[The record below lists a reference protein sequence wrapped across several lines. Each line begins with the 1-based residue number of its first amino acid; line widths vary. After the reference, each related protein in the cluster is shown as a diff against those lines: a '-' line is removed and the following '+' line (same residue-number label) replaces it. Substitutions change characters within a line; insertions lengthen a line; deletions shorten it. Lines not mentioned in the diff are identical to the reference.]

1 MISKTLCAALAI
13 IASLLS
19 TPLPARAGQQ
29 KSSANDQSPRV
40 IKLWPKGAP
49 GATGD
54 SDEDTPAIIPYL
66 PSPDKN
72 TGAGVLICPGGAF
85 TNRAVNHEG
94 VLIAQWLKARG
105 VAGFVLRYRIRP
117 LYTPDNS
124 TQDALRGLR
133 YLRANAAEFRLDPN
147 RIGVI
152 GFSAGAELATFAVF
166 KPVPAQP
173 EAPKAEDPIDRVSS
187 RADFMILAYGSSPMP
202 ASLNTNEA
210 SIPPT
215 FMFCTA
221 EDMGH
226 LRGMME
232 LYASLVRAR
241 VPVETHF
248 FVNGEHGVGFAEGDP
263 VLGEWPNLMF
273 NWMRAGGFLTAGP
286 RVAVN
291 GIVKVDGEPL
301 PHGYVIFTP
310 LDKNGAPP
318 VTAYVFNTGEVLG
331 RFAIRQNQGL
341 VPGRYRVE
349 VRQNA
354 TRWLSNA
361 RNEVII
367 KMNQKLRGGEGAK
380 ADRREWNDY
389 ARKRDLS
396 PNIEGQRV
404 YRRQRPTDKNDLV
417 IKIKAGAENRF
428 QIEVFSR

>member
-1 MISKTLCAALAI
+1 MISKMLCAILPL
-13 IASLLS
+13 IASLLFA
-19 TPLPARAGQQ
+19 TIPARGGQQ

-66 PSPDKN
+66 PDADKN
-72 TGAGVLICPGGAF
+72 TGAGALICPGGAF

-105 VAGFVLRYRIRP
+105 IAGFVLRYRIRP
-117 LYTPDNS
+117 LYTPDDS

-133 YLRANAAEFRLDPN
+133 YLRANAVEFRLDPN

-166 KPVPAQP
+166 KPVPARQ
-173 EAPKAEDPIDRVSS
+173 EADDPIDRVSS
-187 RADFMILAYGSSPMP
+187 QANFMILAYGSSPMP
-202 ASLNTNEA
+202 ASLNTNETL
-210 SIPPT
+210 IPPT

-226 LRGMME
+226 LRGMTE
-232 LYASLVRAR
+232 LYAGLVRAR
-241 VPVETHF
+241 VPVEAHF
-248 FVNGEHGVGFAEGDP
+248 FVNGEHGVGFPEGDL
-263 VLGEWPNLMF
+263 VLGEWPHLMF
-273 NWMRAGGFLTAGP
+273 NWMWAGGFLTPEP
-286 RVAVN
+286 RVAVE

-341 VPGRYRVE
+341 APGRYSVE

-367 KMNQKLRGGEGAK
+367 KMNQKLRAGVVTE

-396 PNIEGQRV
+396 PNIESQRV
-404 YRRQRPTDKNDLV
+404 YRRQRPTDKTDLV
-417 IKIKAGAENRF
+417 VEIKAGAENRL
-428 QIEVFSR
+428 QIEVSSR

>member
-1 MISKTLCAALAI
+1 MISKTLCAAALF
-13 IASLLS
+13 IAL
-19 TPLPARAGQQ
+19 PLIVSSPARAAKQ
-29 KSSANDQSPRV
+29 KSSANDPAPRA
-40 IKLWPKGAP
+40 IELWPKGAP
-49 GATGD
+49 AATGA
-54 SDEDTPAIIPYL
+54 SDEDKPAIIPYL
-66 PSPDKN
+66 PASDKN

-105 VAGFVLRYRIRP
+105 IAGFVLRYRIRP
-117 LYTPDNS
+117 LYTQNDS
-124 TQDALRGLR
+124 TQDAQRGLR
-133 YLRANAAEFRLDPN
+133 YLRARAAEFRLDPN

-166 KPVPAQP
+166 KPVPARP
-173 EAPKAEDPIDRVSS
+173 EAEDPIDRVSS
-187 RADFMILAYGSSPMP
+187 QANFMILAYGSSPMP
-202 ASLNTNEA
+202 ASLNANETP
-210 SIPPT
+210 IPPT

-232 LYASLVRAR
+232 LYANLVRAK

-248 FVNGEHGVGFAEGDP
+248 FVNGEHGVGLAEGDP

-273 NWMRAGGFLTAGP
+273 NWMRAGGVLTPEP
-286 RVAVN
+286 RIAVE

-310 LDKNGAPP
+310 LDINGAPP
-318 VTAYVFNTGEVLG
+318 VTAYVFNTGQVLG
-331 RFAIRQNQGL
+331 RFVIRQNQGL
-341 VPGRYRVE
+341 TPGRYRVE

-354 TRWLSNA
+354 TRWLSNS

-367 KMNQKLRGGEGAK
+367 KMNQKLRAGAVTE
-380 ADRREWNDY
+380 ADRQEWNDY

-396 PNIEGQRV
+396 PNIEAQRV
-404 YRRQRPTDKNDLV
+404 YRRRRPGDKSDLV
-417 IKIKAGAENRF
+417 VEVKGGVENSL

>member
-1 MISKTLCAALAI
+1 MISKMLCAALTI
-13 IASLLS
+13 IVSLLLA
-19 TPLPARAGQQ
+19 PLPARGGQQ
-29 KSSANDQSPRV
+29 KSSADDQSPRV

-54 SDEDTPAIIPYL
+54 SDEDMPAIIPYL
-66 PSPDKN
+66 PAADKN
-72 TGAGVLICPGGAF
+72 TGAGALICPGGAF

-117 LYTPDNS
+117 LYTPDDS

-147 RIGVI
+147 RIGII

-166 KPVPAQP
+166 KPSPARP
-173 EAPKAEDPIDRVSS
+173 EAEDPIDRVSS
-187 RADFMILAYGSSPMP
+187 RADFMILAYGSSPIP

-210 SIPPT
+210 PIPPT

-226 LRGMME
+226 LRGMTE
-232 LYASLVRAR
+232 LYAGLVRAR
-241 VPVETHF
+241 VPAEAHF
-248 FVNGEHGVGFAEGDP
+248 FVNGEHGVGFPEGDL
-263 VLGEWPNLMF
+263 VLGEWPRLMF
-273 NWMRAGGFLTAGP
+273 NWMWAGGFLTP
-286 RVAVN
+286 EQRVAVE

-367 KMNQKLRGGEGAK
+367 KMNQKLRAGEVTE

-396 PNIEGQRV
+396 PNIESQRV
-404 YRRQRPTDKNDLV
+404 YRRRRPTDKTDMV
-417 IKIKAGAENRF
+417 VEIKAGAENRL
-428 QIEVFSR
+428 QIEVSSR

>member
-1 MISKTLCAALAI
+1 MATKALFAVALFISLPL
-13 IASLLS
+13 IAWS
-19 TPLPARAGQQ
+19 PARGGKQ
-29 KSSANDQSPRV
+29 KSSSDDPSARI

-66 PSPDKN
+66 PAADRN

-94 VLIAQWLKARG
+94 VLIAQWLKSRG
-105 VAGFVLRYRIRP
+105 IAGFVLRYRIRP
-117 LYTPDNS
+117 LYTTNDS

-133 YLRANAAEFRLDPN
+133 YLRANAAEFHIDPN
-147 RIGVI
+147 RIGII

-166 KPVPAQP
+166 KPAPAQP
-173 EAPKAEDPIDRVSS
+173 EAEDPVDRVSS
-187 RADFMILAYGSSPMP
+187 QANFMILAYGSSPMP
-202 ASLNTNEA
+202 ASLNTNETP
-210 SIPPT
+210 IPPT

-232 LYASLVRAR
+232 LYGSLVRAKA
-241 VPVETHF
+241 PVETHF
-248 FVNGEHGVGFAEGDP
+248 FVNGEHGVGFAEGDQ
-263 VLGEWPNLMF
+263 VLGEWPGLMF
-273 NWMRAGGFLTAGP
+273 NWMRAGGVLTGQP
-286 RVAVN
+286 RVAVE
-291 GIVKVDGEPL
+291 GIVKIDGEPL

-310 LDKNGAPP
+310 LDKIGAPP
-318 VTAYVFNTGEVLG
+318 MTAYIFNTGPVPG
-331 RFAIRQNQGL
+331 QFTIRQNQGL

-354 TRWLSNA
+354 TRWLSNS

-367 KMNQKLRGGEGAK
+367 KMNQKLRSGQVTD
-380 ADRREWNDY
+380 ADRQEWNDY

-404 YRRQRPTDKNDLV
+404 YRRRRPKDKADLV
-417 IKIKAGAENRF
+417 VEIKPDAENRL

>member
-1 MISKTLCAALAI
+1 MISKTLCSAALFFALPI
-13 IASLLS
+13 TVSS
-19 TPLPARAGQQ
+19 PARASQQ
-29 KSSANDQSPRV
+29 KASVNDPGPRV

-66 PSPDKN
+66 PAPDKN

-117 LYTPDNS
+117 LYTPNDS

-133 YLRANAAEFRLDPN
+133 YLRAKASEWRLDPN
-147 RIGVI
+147 RIGIV
-152 GFSAGAELATFAVF
+152 GFSAGAELATFAIF
-166 KPVPAQP
+166 KPVPPQP
-173 EAPKAEDPIDRVSS
+173 EAEDPIDRASS
-187 RADFMILAYGSSPMP
+187 QANFMILAYGSSPMP
-202 ASLNTNEA
+202 ASLNANDVT
-210 SIPPT
+210 IPPT

-226 LRGMME
+226 LRGMMD
-232 LYASLVRAR
+232 LYAGLVRAK

-248 FVNGEHGVGFAEGDP
+248 FVNGEHGVGFPEGDP

-273 NWMRAGGFLTAGP
+273 NWMRAGGFLTSDP
-286 RVAVN
+286 RVAAEGV
-291 GIVKVDGEPL
+291 VKVDGEPL

-318 VTAYVFNTGEVLG
+318 VTAYVFNTGQVLG
-331 RFAIRQNQGL
+331 RFAIRQDQGL

-354 TRWLSNA
+354 TQWLSNS

-367 KMNQKLRGGEGAK
+367 KMNQKLRSGQVTE
-380 ADRREWNDY
+380 ADRQEWNDY

-396 PNIEGQRV
+396 PNIEDQRV
-404 YRRQRPTDKNDLV
+404 YRRQRPTDKKDMAV
-417 IKIKAGAENRF
+417 EIKAGAENRL
-428 QIEVFSR
+428 QIEIFSR

>member
-1 MISKTLCAALAI
+1 MISKTLCAALTI
-13 IASLLS
+13 IASLLFA
-19 TPLPARAGQQ
+19 PIPARGGQQ
-29 KSSANDQSPRV
+29 KSSANDQSQRV

-54 SDEDTPAIIPYL
+54 SDEDAPAVIPYL
-66 PSPDKN
+66 PAPDKN

-117 LYTPDNS
+117 LYTPDDS
-124 TQDALRGLR
+124 TKDALRGLR
-133 YLRANAAEFRLDPN
+133 YLRANASEFHLDPD
-147 RIGVI
+147 RIGII

-166 KPVPAQP
+166 QPASAQP
-173 EAPKAEDPIDRVSS
+173 EAEDPIDRVSS
-187 RADFMILAYGSSPMP
+187 RANFMILAYGSSPMP
-202 ASLNTNEA
+202 ASLNTNDVT
-210 SIPPT
+210 IPPT

-221 EDMGH
+221 EDVGH
-226 LRGMME
+226 LRGMTE
-232 LYASLVRAR
+232 LYAGLVRAK
-241 VPVETHF
+241 VPVEAHF
-248 FVNGEHGVGFAEGDP
+248 FVNGEHGVGFPEGDP

-273 NWMRAGGFLTAGP
+273 NWARAGGFLTDQP
-286 RVAVN
+286 RVAVE

-310 LDKNGAPP
+310 LDKNAAPP
-318 VTAYVFNTGEVLG
+318 VTAYVFNTGEVSG

-341 VPGRYRVE
+341 VPGRYSVE

-367 KMNQKLRGGEGAK
+367 KMNQKLRGGQVTE
-380 ADRREWNDY
+380 ADRRDWNDY

-404 YRRQRPTDKNDLV
+404 YRRLRPTDKNDIV
-417 IKIKAGAENRF
+417 VEIKAGAESRI
-428 QIEVFSR
+428 QIEIFSR

>member
-1 MISKTLCAALAI
+1 MATKTLCAAALFI
-13 IASLLS
+13 SL
-19 TPLPARAGQQ
+19 PLIVSSPARADQQ
-29 KSSANDQSPRV
+29 KTSVNDPAPRV

-66 PSPDKN
+66 PASDKN

-117 LYTPDNS
+117 LYTPNDS

-133 YLRANAAEFRLDPN
+133 YLRANAAEFRIDPN

-166 KPVPAQP
+166 NPVPAQL
-173 EAPKAEDPIDRVSS
+173 EAEDPIDRVSS

-202 ASLNTNEA
+202 ASLNTNETP
-210 SIPPT
+210 IPPT

-232 LYASLVRAR
+232 LYAGLVRAR

-273 NWMRAGGFLTAGP
+273 NWMRAGGRLTAEP
-286 RVAVN
+286 RVAVE
-291 GIVKVDGEPL
+291 GIVKVDSEPL

-310 LDKNGAPP
+310 LDKTGAPP
-318 VTAYVFNTGEVLG
+318 VTAYVFNTGQVSG
-331 RFAIRQNQGL
+331 RFAVRQNLGL

-354 TRWLSNA
+354 TRWLSNS

-367 KMNQKLRGGEGAK
+367 KMNQKLRSGQVTE

-404 YRRQRPTDKNDLV
+404 YRRQRPSDKNDIV
-417 IKIKAGAENRF
+417 VEIKAGAENRL

>member
-1 MISKTLCAALAI
+1 MISKTLCAALTI
-13 IASLLS
+13 IASLLFA
-19 TPLPARAGQQ
+19 PLPARGGQQ

-66 PSPDKN
+66 PTPDKN

-117 LYTPDNS
+117 LYTPDDS
-124 TQDALRGLR
+124 TKDALRGIR
-133 YLRANAAEFRLDPN
+133 YLRANASEFHLDPG
-147 RIGVI
+147 RIGII

-166 KPVPAQP
+166 KPASAQP
-173 EAPKAEDPIDRVSS
+173 EAEDPIDRVSS
-187 RADFMILAYGSSPMP
+187 QANFTILAYGSSPMP
-202 ASLNTNEA
+202 ASLNTNDVT
-210 SIPPT
+210 IPPT

-232 LYASLVRAR
+232 LYADLVRAK
-241 VPVETHF
+241 VPVEAHF
-248 FVNGEHGVGFAEGDP
+248 FVNGEHGVGFPEGDP

-273 NWMRAGGFLTAGP
+273 NWARAGGFLTDQP
-286 RVAVN
+286 RVAVE

-310 LDKNGAPP
+310 LSKNGAPP

-367 KMNQKLRGGEGAK
+367 KMNQKLRGGQVTE
-380 ADRREWNDY
+380 ADRREWSDY

-404 YRRQRPTDKNDLV
+404 YRRRRPTDKNDLV
-417 IKIKAGAENRF
+417 VEIKAGAESRI

>member
-1 MISKTLCAALAI
+1 MILKTLCATLTLT
-13 IASLLS
+13 ASLLLA
-19 TPLPARAGQQ
+19 PLPARAGQH
-29 KSSANDQSPRV
+29 KSPVIDQSPRV

-66 PSPDKN
+66 PAPDKN
-72 TGAGVLICPGGAF
+72 TGAAALICPGGAF

-105 VAGFVLRYRIRP
+105 IAGFVLRYRIRP
-117 LYTPDNS
+117 LYTRDDS

-133 YLRANAAEFRLDPN
+133 YLRANAAEFRLDPD
-147 RIGVI
+147 RIGII

-166 KPVPAQP
+166 KPAPAQP
-173 EAPKAEDPIDRVSS
+173 EAEDPIDRVSS
-187 RADFMILAYGSSPMP
+187 QANFMILAYGSSPMP
-202 ASLNTNEA
+202 ASLNMNDVA
-210 SIPPT
+210 IPPT

-232 LYASLVRAR
+232 LYAGLVRAK

-248 FVNGEHGVGFAEGDP
+248 FVNGEHGVGFPEGDP
-263 VLGEWPNLMF
+263 VLGEWPKLMF
-273 NWMRAGGFLTAGP
+273 NWARAGGFLNPEP
-286 RVAVN
+286 RVAVE

-367 KMNQKLRGGEGAK
+367 KMNQKLRAGQGAE

-404 YRRQRPTDKNDLV
+404 YRRRRPNDKNDIV
-417 IKIKAGAENRF
+417 VEIKAGAESRI

>member
-1 MISKTLCAALAI
+1 MISKTFCAALAI
-13 IASLLS
+13 IALLLFALLS
-19 TPLPARAGQQ
+19 AQGGQQ
-29 KSSANDQSPRV
+29 KSSANDPSLRAPRV

-66 PSPDKN
+66 PAADKN

-105 VAGFVLRYRIRP
+105 IAGFVLRYRIRP
-117 LYTPDNS
+117 LYTPKDS
-124 TQDALRGLR
+124 TEDALRGLR

-147 RIGVI
+147 RIGII
-152 GFSAGAELATFAVF
+152 GFSAGAGLATFAVF
-166 KPVPAQP
+166 KPGPAQP
-173 EAPKAEDPIDRVSS
+173 EAEDPIDRVSS
-187 RADFMILAYGSSPMP
+187 QVNFMILAYGSSPMP
-202 ASLNTNEA
+202 ASLNTKETP
-210 SIPPT
+210 IPPT

-221 EDMGH
+221 EDMGQ

-232 LYASLVRAR
+232 LYASLVRAK

-248 FVNGEHGVGFAEGDP
+248 FVNGEHGVGFAEGDQ

-273 NWMRAGGFLTAGP
+273 NWMRAGGFLTGQP
-286 RVAVN
+286 RVVVE
-291 GIVKVDGEPL
+291 GIVKIDGEPL

-310 LDKNGAPP
+310 LDKTGAPP
-318 VTAYVFNTGEVLG
+318 VTAYIFNTGPVPG
-331 RFAIRQNQGL
+331 HFTIRQKQGL
-341 VPGRYRVE
+341 LPGRYRVE

-354 TRWLSNA
+354 TRWLSNS
-361 RNEVII
+361 RNEMII
-367 KMNQKLRGGEGAK
+367 KMNQKLRSGQATD
-380 ADRREWNDY
+380 ADRQEWNDY

-404 YRRQRPTDKNDLV
+404 YRRRRPKDKTDLIV
-417 IKIKAGAENRF
+417 EIKPDTENRLR
-428 QIEVFSR
+428 IEVFSR

>member
-1 MISKTLCAALAI
+1 MISKTLCAIPSI
-13 IASLLS
+13 IASLVFAA
-19 TPLPARAGQQ
+19 LPTQGGEQ
-29 KSSANDQSPRV
+29 KSSANDQSPPV
-40 IKLWPKGAP
+40 IKLWPNGAP

-66 PSPDKN
+66 PAPDKN

-105 VAGFVLRYRIRP
+105 IAGFVLRYRIRP
-117 LYTPDNS
+117 LYTPNDS

-133 YLRANAAEFRLDPN
+133 YLRANAAEFHIDPN

-166 KPVPAQP
+166 KPAPAQP
-173 EAPKAEDPIDRVSS
+173 EAVDPIDRVSS
-187 RADFMILAYGSSPMP
+187 QADFMVLAYGSSPMP
-202 ASLNTNEA
+202 TSLNTGETP
-210 SIPPT
+210 IPPT

-232 LYASLVRAR
+232 LYAGLVRAK

-273 NWMRAGGFLTAGP
+273 NWMRAGGLLTAQP
-286 RVAVN
+286 RVAVG
-291 GIVKVDGEPL
+291 GIVKVNGEPL

-310 LDKNGAPP
+310 VDKNGAPP
-318 VTAYVFNTGEVLG
+318 VTAYVFNTGPTPG
-331 RFAIRQNQGL
+331 QFTIRQNQGL

-354 TRWLSNA
+354 TRWLSNS

-367 KMNQKLRGGEGAK
+367 KMNQKLRAGA
-380 ADRREWNDY
+380 ATETDRQEWNDY

-404 YRRQRPTDKNDLV
+404 YRRQRPKDKTDLV
-417 IKIKAGAENRF
+417 VEIKPGAENRL
-428 QIEVFSR
+428 QIEIFSR

>member
-13 IASLLS
+13 IVSALS
-19 TPLPARAGQQ
+19 APLSAWCGQQ
-29 KSSANDQSPRV
+29 KSSAHDQSPRV

-66 PSPDKN
+66 PGADKN

-105 VAGFVLRYRIRP
+105 IAGFVLRYRIRP
-117 LYTPDNS
+117 LYTPGDS
-124 TQDALRGLR
+124 TQDAPRGLR
-133 YLRANAAEFRLDPN
+133 YLRANAAEFHIDPN

-152 GFSAGAELATFAVF
+152 GFSAGAELATFAIF
-166 KPVPAQP
+166 KPAPAQP
-173 EAPKAEDPIDRVSS
+173 EAEDPIDRVSS
-187 RADFMILAYGSSPMP
+187 QANFMILAYGSSPMP
-202 ASLNTNEA
+202 ASLNTSETT
-210 SIPPT
+210 IPPT

-221 EDMGH
+221 EDIGH

-232 LYASLVRAR
+232 LYAGLVRAKI
-241 VPVETHF
+241 PVETHF
-248 FVNGEHGVGFAEGDP
+248 FVNGEHGVGFAEGDQ

-273 NWMRAGGFLTAGP
+273 NWMRAGGFLTAQP
-286 RVAVN
+286 RVAVE

-301 PHGYVIFTP
+301 PHGYVVFTP

-318 VTAYVFNTGEVLG
+318 VTAYIFNTGAVLG
-331 RFAIRQNQGL
+331 QFTIRRNQGL

-354 TRWLSNA
+354 TRWLSNS

-367 KMNQKLRGGEGAK
+367 KMNQKLRGGQVTE
-380 ADRREWNDY
+380 ADRQEWNDY

-396 PNIEGQRV
+396 PNIEAQRV
-404 YRRQRPTDKNDLV
+404 YRRQRPNGKTDLV
-417 IKIKAGAENRF
+417 VEIKPNTENRL

>member
-1 MISKTLCAALAI
+1 MISKMLCAILPI
-13 IASLLS
+13 IASLLLAP
-19 TPLPARAGQQ
+19 TAARGGQQ
-29 KSSANDQSPRV
+29 KSSANDQSPGV

-66 PSPDKN
+66 PAADKN

-117 LYTPDNS
+117 LYTPNDS

-133 YLRANAAEFRLDPN
+133 YLRANASEWRLDPN
-147 RIGVI
+147 RIGII

-166 KPVPAQP
+166 KPSAAQP
-173 EAPKAEDPIDRVSS
+173 EAEDPIDRASS
-187 RADFMILAYGSSPMP
+187 QANFMILAYGSSPMP
-202 ASLNTNEA
+202 AALNTNDVT
-210 SIPPT
+210 IPPT

-226 LRGMME
+226 LRGMMD
-232 LYASLVRAR
+232 LYAGLVRAK

-248 FVNGEHGVGFAEGDP
+248 FANGEHGVGFPEGDP

-273 NWMRAGGFLTAGP
+273 NWMRAGGFLTSDA
-286 RVAVN
+286 RVAAE

-318 VTAYVFNTGEVLG
+318 VTAYVFNTGQVLG
-331 RFAIRQNQGL
+331 QFAIRQDQCL

-354 TRWLSNA
+354 TRWLSNS
-361 RNEVII
+361 RNEMII
-367 KMNQKLRGGEGAK
+367 KMNQKMRSGVVTEA
-380 ADRREWNDY
+380 
-389 ARKRDLS
+389 
-396 PNIEGQRV
+396 
-404 YRRQRPTDKNDLV
+404 
-417 IKIKAGAENRF
+417 
-428 QIEVFSR
+428 